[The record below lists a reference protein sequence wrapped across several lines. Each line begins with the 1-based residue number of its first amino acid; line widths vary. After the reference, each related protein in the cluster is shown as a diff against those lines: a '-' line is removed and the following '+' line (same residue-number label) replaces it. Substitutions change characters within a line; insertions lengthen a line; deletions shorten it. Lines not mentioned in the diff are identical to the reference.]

1 MLPKKKLLGF
11 LICLGILFTI
21 SCYKD
26 KTVYFDTG
34 AEITR
39 PVSFANDIIPI
50 FNKSCNVSGCHN
62 SGGQKPNLTESRA
75 FSSLTDGN
83 YLNPSSP
90 ENSIIYLWMSGKK
103 STPMPVGGINK
114 DYNAL
119 ILAWIKQGTLNN

>member
-11 LICLGILFTI
+11 LICIGVLLIV

-50 FNKSCNVSGCHN
+50 FNGSCNVSGCHN

-90 ENSIIYLWMSGKK
+90 ENSVIYLWMSGKK